1 MNKKD
6 IKKQIKHQIE
16 SHIPQQPPKMDWSFI
31 ASERDRSQKEHMVS
45 KRSFG
50 YFKLALSTVF
60 TLMIAVSLYMLFDGF
75 KEPQSQ
81 PSGIELFESEQEVL
95 PLSFLSTAALLPTQ
109 TQLSVSNNKA
119 LSTTSSP
126 VEPLKPFLGLI
137 EMIFSNSEG
146 PQVEVLVSD
155 LDQYETRVILHTFD
169 LLGLPI
175 TYQMYYNVV
184 QFNEADDEQTF
195 IIEGIMKSQ
204 FMSYPMK
211 GIKEVEDGEE
221 KITVRSEI
229 NETSSIETVYQK
241 EDNESKYRIKQIE
254 NNVTIYESKLK
265 VEVEEDEIKI
275 KMEIESASE
284 ESTYEM
290 SYEIEDNK
298 NLVKINF
305 ETYSFI
311 DQIETSGEIKVYV
324 MIDELS
330 QISSYQFN
338 VKTENDEYT
347 EDYERDVKHDEDDDD
362 EDDDEDDEDNED
374 DQKDDEE
381 DEDETDDEN

>member
-16 SHIPQQPPKMDWSFI
+16 SHIPQQPPKIDWSFI
-31 ASERDRSQKEHMVS
+31 ASERERIQKEHISS
-45 KRSFG
+45 KHSFG
-50 YFKLALSTVF
+50 FFKLALSTVF

-75 KEPQSQ
+75 NQPQPQ
-81 PSGIELFESEQEVL
+81 PSGIEIFESEQEVL

-109 TQLSVSNNKA
+109 TQLSVSNTIP
-119 LSTTSSP
+119 LSTTTSP
-126 VEPLKPFLGLI
+126 VNPIKPFLGLI

-155 LDQYETRVILHTFD
+155 LDAYETRVILHTFD

-184 QFNEADDEQTF
+184 SFSETDDEQTF
-195 IIEGIMKSQ
+195 TIEGIMKSQ

-221 KITVRSEI
+221 KITIRSQI
-229 NETSSIETVYQK
+229 NETSSIETVYQN
-241 EDNESKYRIKQIE
+241 EDDESKYHIKHVE
-254 NNVTIYESKLK
+254 NNVTIYESELK
-265 VEVEEDEIKI
+265 VEVEEDKIKI
-275 KMEIESASE
+275 EMEIESASE
-284 ESTYEM
+284 VSTYEM

-305 ETYSFI
+305 EIYSLV
-311 DQIETSGEIKVYV
+311 DQIETSGEIKIYV

-330 QISSYQFN
+330 QLSSYQFN
-338 VKTENDEYT
+338 VKTDDEEYT
-347 EDYERDVKHDEDDDD
+347 EDYERDVKHDEDDEDD
-362 EDDDEDDEDNED
+362 EDEDDEDEE
-374 DQKDDEE
+374 KDNEE
-381 DEDETDDEN
+381 DEDETDDEDDES